1 MCSILTKDIRI
12 DFHARVIA
20 GTWTIAGRSDCIQ
33 LAKSRNR
40 TTDDG
45 DSDDWQFWRRRYDLA
60 TVVDGGRRPT
70 DARGGTRRPPSLGNA
85 LQQHQQ
91 QQQQQPSG
99 RDEQWRIQGV
109 SGLSTVAIWA
119 PRRHP
124 DCDKLLIL
132 LMLACL
138 QQLFCDSVARSFVAR
153 CSIKHTHNDTHTK
166 IEGYILVRVSL
177 CIMSVYNYIY
187 LQMQMFLWITSRTAG
202 NF

>member
-12 DFHARVIA
+12 DFHTRVIA
-20 GTWTIAGRSDCIQ
+20 ATWTIAGRSDCIQ

-85 LQQHQQ
+85 LQQHQ